1 MACKCMINSGTVAPN
16 ACLSWPNIVTK
27 LFILAIFVTV
37 VSPTTFK
44 WSPRSVTLSFS
55 SVISLYPFRHKCF
68 YFIQAMFNNFV
79 WLKSK

>member
-1 MACKCMINSGTVAPN
+1 MACKCMINSGTVAPT

-44 WSPRSVTLSFS
+44 WSPSLSFS

-68 YFIQAMFNNFV
+68 TLFRLCLIILFG
-79 WLKSK
+79 